1 MHEVILVNHQ
11 LVRGLQLR
19 VITRQF
25 ICSNLTSLL

>member
-1 MHEVILVNHQ
+1 MHEVILVNHH

-25 ICSNLTSLL
+25 ICSSPTYLL

>member
-19 VITRQF
+19 VITREF
-25 ICSNLTSLL
+25 ICNNPTYLL